1 MLRKVFGTGDKG
13 VAVKSAGCQK
23 PSFARVTMRCS
34 LTTGTTG
41 TAPLGRGGAPGLTE
55 VVEPPGLAASRRG
68 RRAAPVEG
76 DAPPG
81 DPVQVQV
88 MRLLEWPGCEGRS
101 QAELSG
107 PHVAVRRRRRE
118 PQWQCSGGVGGHTW
132 QCGGERSR
140 SRTWRCGG
148 RRCRATGRTALGE
161 QRARASGRAV
171 LGEQWARASTAG
183 WCTCNH
189 RGGVT
194 VQQEP
199 AQSQCYPET
208 RNPQRRQ
215 AGSGTQRMERTRR
228 KHDER

>member
-1 MLRKVFGTGDKG
+1 M
-13 VAVKSAGCQK
+13 
-23 PSFARVTMRCS
+23 
-34 LTTGTTG
+34 
-41 TAPLGRGGAPGLTE
+41 
-55 VVEPPGLAASRRG
+55 VEPPGLAASRRG

-132 QCGGERSR
+132 QCGEERSW

-148 RRCRATGRTALGE
+148 RRCRATGRTVLGE

-183 WCTCNH
+183 GW
-189 RGGVT
+189 GGV
-194 VQQEP
+194 P
-199 AQSQCYPET
+199 ATTGGCDGPTGAGTMSVLSKNSRAIGET
-208 RNPQRRQ
+208 GWGCCSANGKEASSKTTWREMMTLLVARSRQR
-215 AGSGTQRMERTRR
+215 
-228 KHDER
+228 